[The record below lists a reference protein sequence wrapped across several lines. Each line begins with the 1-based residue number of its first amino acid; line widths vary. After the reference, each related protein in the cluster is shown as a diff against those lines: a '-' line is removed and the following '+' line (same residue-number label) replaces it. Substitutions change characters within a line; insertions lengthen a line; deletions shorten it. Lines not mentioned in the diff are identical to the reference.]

1 VIQIMTRL
9 LKLSV
14 GAAAI
19 ALAVAA
25 CSSGTDSSAAPGVAS
40 TTSATGG
47 SAASTAGGAVTIKSF
62 RFGDPITVAP
72 GATVTVTNQDPVAHN
87 VVSDDQGKF
96 RTPAIKQG
104 ESATFTAP
112 TQPGTYK
119 FSCTFHPNMKGIG
132 TLVVQA

>member
-1 VIQIMTRL
+1 MQIMTRL

-25 CSSGTDSSAAPGVAS
+25 CSSGTDSSTAAPSVAS

-47 SAASTAGGAVTIKSF
+47 SAASTAGGTVTIKSF
-62 RFGDPITVAP
+62 TFGDPITVAP